1 MVEKTDIDIQS
12 IGTNDEIEAWK
23 SFFDVIK
30 NKESSDEEIRKSYV
44 NLMSILIKNMRK
56 EYGISDIEIKML
68 RM

>member
-12 IGTNDEIEAWK
+12 IGTDEEVKAWK
-23 SFFDVIK
+23 DFFEIIK
-30 NKESSDEEIRKSYV
+30 NTESSDEEIKESYI